1 MVDASLFQNYHPI
14 RHFLNAQDG
23 FVVAE
28 PAQLQPLTSTVT
40 KVVIKD
46 HCCNDPSLT
55 SWSLTACVS
64 LKELFIG
71 DGCFKYCASFSV
83 SQLPKLTKI
92 EIGVQSF
99 VLADYT
105 LVDELNMNPR
115 PGSFEVTDCTALQ
128 SLSIGRYSF
137 AASCSCRLS
146 SCDCCVLFRHR
157 FALSAGAFVRHET
170 GHLVGM
176 FLWSKLR
183 ALGWI

>member
-1 MVDASLFQNYHPI
+1 MLQNHRSI

-28 PAQLQPLTSTVT
+28 PAQLQTLTSTVT

-46 HCCNDPSLT
+46 YCCNDPSLT

-64 LKELFIG
+64 LKELYIG

-99 VLADYT
+99 VLVDYT
-105 LVDELNMNPR
+105 LVNELNIKPR
-115 PGSFEVTDCTALQ
+115 PGSFEVTDCKALQ
-128 SLSIGRYSF
+128 SLSIDRYSF
-137 AASCSCRLS
+137 ADSCSCRLS
-146 SCDCCVLFRHR
+146 SRHCCVQFRHR
-157 FALSAGAFVRHET
+157 FARSGGAFVRYET
-170 GHLVGM
+170 GHHVGV
-176 FLWSKLR
+176 FLWSGLR

>member
-1 MVDASLFQNYHPI
+1 MLQNYRPI

-28 PAQLQPLTSTVT
+28 PAQLQTLTSTVT

-46 HCCNDPSLT
+46 YCCNDPSLT

-64 LKELFIG
+64 LKELYIG

-115 PGSFEVTDCTALQ
+115 PGSFEVTDCKALQ
-128 SLSIGRYSF
+128 SLSIDRYSF
-137 AASCSCRLS
+137 ADCCLCRLS
-146 SCDCCVLFRHR
+146 SRHCCVQFRRR
-157 FALSAGAFVRHET
+157 FALSEGAFVRHET
-170 GHLVGM
+170 GHHVGM
-176 FLWSKLR
+176 LLWSKLL
-183 ALGWI
+183 ALEWI